1 MIKFIRK
8 AEYSYTSIEAKRVNN
23 KERGNVLFLILIA
36 VALFA
41 ALSYAVTQ
49 STRGGGN
56 ADSESS
62 LIDSA
67 SLTQFGSSVA
77 VAVMRMQISGVD
89 ETNLCFY
96 SGSNNAT
103 YNHASCAD
111 NNNNVFHSDGGGV
124 SYQNPTN
131 GFNDGTEWE
140 FTSRVQVFGQ
150 GTTTPLSAGNHDNAE
165 FLILLRGMNQ
175 NICLKINEEMGIS
188 GIPVDSGDVAVDR
201 FDGNIV
207 QGDSID
213 GCNPNCATV
222 GASPIGQVAA
232 NVGCIE
238 EEDTGDLIYFHTLL
252 PVKNQSRM
260 IKPSFTHTIN
270 NKKS

>member
-1 MIKFIRK
+1 M
-8 AEYSYTSIEAKRVNN
+8 SIEVKGMNN
-23 KERGNVLFLILIA
+23 KERGNVLFLILIT

-89 ETNLCFY
+89 ETDLCFY

-111 NNNNVFHSDGGGV
+111 NNNNAFHSDGGDV

-140 FTSRVQVFGQ
+140 FSSRVQIYGQ
-150 GTTTPLSAGNHDNAE
+150 GRTVEGGTTGNDNEAD
-165 FLILLRGMNQ
+165 LVILLRGMNQ

-188 GIPVDSGDVAVDR
+188 GIPVDSGNIDVDR
-201 FDGNIV
+201 FDGDFAQN
-207 QGDSID
+207 DNLD
-213 GCNPNCATV
+213 GCNPNCGTV
-222 GASPIGQVAA
+222 AASPIGSVAA
-232 NVGCIE
+232 HIGCIE

-252 PVKNQSRM
+252 AR
-260 IKPSFTHTIN
+260 
-270 NKKS
+270 

>member
-1 MIKFIRK
+1 M
-8 AEYSYTSIEAKRVNN
+8 SIEVKGMNN

-67 SLTQFGSSVA
+67 SLTQFGSSLA

-89 ETNLCFY
+89 ETDLCFY

-103 YNHASCAD
+103 YNHASCSD
-111 NNNNVFHSDGGGV
+111 NDNNVFHSDGGGV

-140 FTSRVQVFGQ
+140 FTSRVQIFGQ
-150 GTTTPLSAGNHDNAE
+150 GGTVPGSTGNDEEAE
-165 FLILLRGMNQ
+165 LAILLRGMNE
-175 NICLKINEEMGIS
+175 NICLKINEEIGIS
-188 GIPVDSGDVAVDR
+188 GIPVDSGDIQVDR
-201 FDGNIV
+201 FDGDFSQN
-207 QGDSID
+207 DSID
-213 GCNPNCATV
+213 GCNPNCGTV
-222 GASPIGQVAA
+222 AASPIGSIATHI
-232 NVGCIE
+232 GCIE
-238 EEDTGDLIYFHTLL
+238 EGNTGDFIYFHTLL
-252 PVKNQSRM
+252 AR
-260 IKPSFTHTIN
+260 
-270 NKKS
+270 

>member
-89 ETNLCFY
+89 ETDLCFY

-124 SYQNPTN
+124 SYQNPTSS
-131 GFNDGTEWE
+131 FNDGTEWE
-140 FTSRVQVFGQ
+140 FSSRVQVFGQ
-150 GTTTPLSAGNHDNAE
+150 GGTVIGGGGHNETAE
-165 FLILLRGMNQ
+165 LLILLRGMNE
-175 NICLKINEEMGIS
+175 NICLKINEEIGIS
-188 GIPVDSGDVAVDR
+188 AIPVDSGDIEVDR
-201 FDGNIV
+201 FDGDFSHSDNL
-207 QGDSID
+207 D
-213 GCNPNCATV
+213 GCDPTCGNVAT
-222 GASPIGQVAA
+222 SPIGSLATHI
-232 NVGCIE
+232 GCIE
-238 EEDTGDLIYFHTLL
+238 EGDTGDFIYFHTLL
-252 PVKNQSRM
+252 AR
-260 IKPSFTHTIN
+260 
-270 NKKS
+270 

>member
-1 MIKFIRK
+1 MG
-8 AEYSYTSIEAKRVNN
+8 IEVKSMKN

-67 SLTQFGSSVA
+67 ALTQFGSSVA
-77 VAVMRMQISGVD
+77 VAVMRMQIAGVD
-89 ETNLCFY
+89 ETDLCFY

-111 NNNNVFHSDGGGV
+111 NDNNVFHSDGGGV
-124 SYQNPTN
+124 SYQDPTS

-140 FTSRVQVFGQ
+140 FSSRVQVFGQ
-150 GTTTPLSAGNHDNAE
+150 GGTVPGVTGNDEGAE
-165 FLILLRGMNQ
+165 LLILLRGMNQ

-188 GIPVDSGDVAVDR
+188 GIPVDSGDINIDR
-201 FDGNIV
+201 FDGDFV
-207 QGDSID
+207 QNDSID
-213 GCNPNCATV
+213 GCNPNCGTV
-222 GASPIGQVAA
+222 AASPIGSVAA
-232 NVGCIE
+232 HIGCIE
-238 EEDTGDLIYFHTLL
+238 EEDTGDFIYFHTLL
-252 PVKNQSRM
+252 AR
-260 IKPSFTHTIN
+260 
-270 NKKS
+270 